1 MSKIRV
7 LSEDGAVRFVEKLKE
22 WCKATFA
29 LITHTHDAATQSSAG
44 FISASD
50 KTKLDGLSKVTVD
63 SALSTTST
71 NPVQNKVINNAL
83 ANKSDITHTHSYA
96 GSSTSGGAATSA
108 NKLNT
113 NAGSTSTP
121 VYFTNGVPTACT
133 SVTANSATTAS
144 KLGTSTVGGE
154 INPIYLR
161 SGKPFASASTVGSTS
176 KPVFLSSGTL
186 TECTSIAE
194 ADSAAEADHAT
205 SADSATTATT
215 ATTASKLGSSTV
227 GSGTKPIYLSSG
239 TATASTSTV
248 GSTSKPVYM
257 NSGTITA
264 CTSVTADS
272 ATEADHATSADSAT
286 TATTADSATTATTAT
301 KLGSTTVGSSTKP
314 IYLSS
319 GTATASTSTVGSSTK
334 PIYMSSGTL
343 TASSSTVGSSS
354 APVYLNSGTLTQC
367 SSITAATAS
376 KLGTSTVG
384 SSTKP
389 IYLNSGTATA
399 STSTVGSTSKPVYL
413 SSGTLTE
420 CTGNLCKWGMPTTTS
435 YAADCY
441 VSAKKLLYDSTSGT
455 YSKVTCYV
463 ALPSSGRQNWITI
476 YYGSS
481 SGTRRLSTKVF
492 LGSVTSST
500 TTRNIPLSFNT
511 VASDYTLLI
520 YASQWSCSVS
530 SNGYMTLSCTYN
542 KTYNH
547 CTKTATGSNE
557 IFIYRIEGEGVA

>member
-29 LITHTHDAATQSSAG
+29 LITHTHNAATQSSAG

-96 GSSTSGGAATSA
+96 GSSISGGAATSA

-133 SVTANSATTAS
+133 SVA
-144 KLGTSTVGGE
+144 
-154 INPIYLR
+154 
-161 SGKPFASASTVGSTS
+161 
-176 KPVFLSSGTL
+176 
-186 TECTSIAE
+186 
-194 ADSAAEADHAT
+194 ADS
-205 SADSATTATT
+205 ATT

-239 TATASTSTV
+239 SPTASTSTV
-248 GSTSKPVYM
+248 GSTSKPVYLS
-257 NSGTITA
+257 SGTLTE
-264 CTSVTADS
+264 CTSIAADS
-272 ATEADHATSADSAT
+272 AAEADHATSADSAT
-286 TATTADSATTATTAT
+286 KATTADSATTATTATTAT

-367 SSITAATAS
+367 SSITATTAS

-389 IYLNSGTATA
+389 IYLSSGSPTA
-399 STSTVGSTSKPVYL
+399 STSTVGDSSTPVYL
-413 SSGTLTE
+413 SSGTITK
-420 CTGNLCKWGMPTTTS
+420 CNGIVCQRGMPTTTS
-435 YAADCY
+435 KAADYY
-441 VSAKKLLYDSTSGT
+441 VSSKKLLYDSTSGT
-455 YSKVTCYV
+455 NSKVTCYV

-476 YYGSS
+476 YYGSP
-481 SGTRRLSTKVF
+481 SGTRRLSTKVY
-492 LGSVTSST
+492 LGSVVSST
-500 TTRNIPLSFNT
+500 TTRNIPLSYNT
-511 VASDYTLLI
+511 VSADYTLLI
-520 YASQWSCSVS
+520 YASQWSCSIS
-530 SNGYMTLSCTYN
+530 SAGYMTLSCTYN

-557 IFIYRIEGEGVA
+557 IYIYRIEGEGVA